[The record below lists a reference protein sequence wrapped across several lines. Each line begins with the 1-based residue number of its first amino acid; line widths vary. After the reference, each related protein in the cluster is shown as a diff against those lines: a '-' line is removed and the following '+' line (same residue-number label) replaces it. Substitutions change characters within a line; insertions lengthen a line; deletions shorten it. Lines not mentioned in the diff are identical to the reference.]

1 MLAAMSG
8 KSSIRN
14 LIAGAMGVLVSTI
27 GVHLATGVERYEFGV
42 PELTEGIKFVPVLI
56 GLFAMSELLNQSKT
70 LNAAVERMSAK
81 ALKLPTI
88 AELKELKGTILRSSG
103 LGTFIGIL
111 PAEGATVAA
120 MMGYNEAKRF
130 LKLQKNLVRDVPK
143 VSLGQKLP
151 IMLQQ
156 EERWF
161 LP

>member
-1 MLAAMSG
+1 
-8 KSSIRN
+8 
-14 LIAGAMGVLVSTI
+14 MGVLVSTI

-130 LKLQKNLVRDVPK
+130 SKTPEKFGTGCAEGIAGPEAARLEVRARR
-143 VSLGQKLP
+143 G
-151 IMLQQ
+151 
-156 EERWF
+156 ERWQRAAAVVDNGRWF
-161 LP
+161 AVVS